1 MAVAPLA
8 GVLEG
13 TGDGSAWF
21 AAGEDEGTDG
31 HGAKV
36 SASFMDWDADLP
48 QVGAVGISGDL
59 SDCED
64 FFADGTGG
72 VRGVAVRG
80 AEGVSSLSC
89 DGDKKPEDRAAI
101 ADGQEEEW
109 FAEQAERLRRANEKA
124 LQQHAHMPMANS
136 SQLVSNS

>member
-1 MAVAPLA
+1 MAPLA

-21 AAGEDEGTDG
+21 AAGEDERTDG
-31 HGAKV
+31 HGAHV
-36 SASFMDWDADLP
+36 HASFMDWDADLP

-72 VRGVAVRG
+72 VGGDAVRG
-80 AEGVSSLSC
+80 LEGGVSSLSC
-89 DGDKKPEDRAAI
+89 DGDKTPEDRAAI

-109 FAEQAERLRRANEKA
+109 FAQQAERLRRANEKA
-124 LQQHAHMPMANS
+124 LQQLAYPFVANS
-136 SQLVSNS
+136 SQRGSNA